1 MCVMF
6 AVITL
11 DSLQILLH
19 YSVFKLLLKGEKIK
33 KWILLFS
40 KDTLNWSTVTVKI
53 FKMLQKVSIST
64 AVILNVIFIKESL
77 KTEPISTKILH
88 STTFLTLIIL
98 RNVLL
103 SRKSAYQNQFWKV
116 MWHWKLYI
124 YIYIYI
130 YIYTHTQYIKS
141 CFYCKKY
148 LTVLLFLLWFWSN
161 KCCLGEH
168 SSDITLLQILH

>member
-1 MCVMF
+1 MMCVMF

-11 DSLQILLH
+11 ESPQFLLH

-40 KDTLNWSTVTVKI
+40 KDTLNWSTVTVKT
-53 FKMLQKVSIST
+53 FKMLQKVSIPT

-88 STTFLTLIIL
+88 STTFLTLIIM

-116 MWHWKLYI
+116 MWHWKLWKLCVYI
-124 YIYIYI
+124 YIYI
-130 YIYTHTQYIKS
+130 HTQYIKS
-141 CFYCKKY
+141 CF
-148 LTVLLFLLWFWSN
+148 LL
-161 KCCLGEH
+161 
-168 SSDITLLQILH
+168 